1 MNVYEKNS
9 GMKAPTTPPVEERRA
24 ESKNVF
30 FRPDHDYGKDDV
42 KEDGDSDEDDDVGKV
57 DDEDDDDDNLFYRPA
72 IHSQSFQS

>member
-1 MNVYEKNS
+1 
-9 GMKAPTTPPVEERRA
+9 MKAPTMPAVEERRA

-30 FRPDHDYGKDDV
+30 FRPDHDDGKDDEE
-42 KEDGDSDEDDDVGKV
+42 EDGDGHEDDDVGKD